1 MMTTDVVTASD
12 VTTEAGDPDLV
23 TASIVPVTS
32 DTGDL
37 VTPALPGITETDR
50 TGEFLG
56 DADLITDLT
65 TEDANFDNIDTNDE
79 TLETGDKSTI
89 SDASESTT
97 EAGVTTLSPPGAG
110 HGQAS
115 SCANNVCRNGGTCL
129 TSIDGFQCH
138 CR

>member
-12 VTTEAGDPDLV
+12 VTTEVGDPDLV
-23 TASIVPVTS
+23 TASIVAVTS

-50 TGEFLG
+50 TGDFSG

-79 TLETGDKSTI
+79 TLKTGDKSTI

-97 EAGVTTLSPPGAG
+97 EAGVTTLS
-110 HGQAS
+110 HGQTS

>member
-1 MMTTDVVTASD
+1 MLTTDLVTGSD
-12 VTTEAGDPDLV
+12 VSTEAGDPDLV

-32 DTGDL
+32 DTGDI

-50 TGEFLG
+50 AGDISGE
-56 DADLITDLT
+56 ADLITDLT
-65 TEDANFDNIDTNDE
+65 TEDTHFDNIATNDE
-79 TLETGDKSTI
+79 TLETGDNETI
-89 SDASESTT
+89 SDESESTT
-97 EAGVTTLSPPGAG
+97 QAGVTSLSPQ
-110 HGQAS
+110 GQGRAS